1 MMTTITTTIEN
12 NSYWNNIPSDQF
24 FDIDELF
31 ASDFQFNQNCSL
43 MKEDSKETSSSHQVT
58 Y

>member
-1 MMTTITTTIEN
+1 MTTITTTIEN
-12 NSYWNNIPSDQF
+12 NSYWNNIPSDQYS
-24 FDIDELF
+24 DIDGLF

-43 MKEDSKETSSSHQVT
+43 MKEGSEETSSSHQVT